1 MIRLFLSTIL
11 VSGLVFGQT
20 PAPAARRI
28 LGEVTAVD
36 AAGGKF
42 TVKVDK
48 GDAQVVEKA
57 ADLQFKRVPP
67 GVTDLKKAEVSKLDE
82 LEVGDRVLVRDKDVV
97 VMAKHELAKK
107 HEADREEWT
116 KRGTSGLVTVVSP
129 ATKEIT
135 MEVKAGMGPAKPM
148 VLAITEKTQFR
159 RYAPDSVKF
168 SEAKEASLKDLT
180 KGDQLRV
187 LGTKSEDGGKVDAEM
202 VVFGT
207 FRTMAGTITKVDAA
221 NGTIELKPLEGKPV
235 TIKTTKDSTVKKMP
249 EMMARMMGGGGM
261 GGGGMPGGVV
271 RPGGGAPG
279 GALGGPGGN
288 MSAAGG
294 QARGPEGRPAG
305 APVGGPEGAGG
316 GRPGGFPGG
325 AAGMGRGGGAPDINA
340 ILERMPSL
348 PLTDLKTGDQILVS
362 STKGAAADQMTA
374 ITILTGVEALLAA
387 RPAAAPQGGR
397 GGGAGMGT
405 WTMDIPVL

>member
-1 MIRLFLSTIL
+1 MTRLILNTIL
-11 VSGLVFGQT
+11 VSGLVFGQAA
-20 PAPAARRI
+20 APAARRVM
-28 LGEVTAVD
+28 GEVTAVD

-48 GDAQVVEKA
+48 AEPQTIEKA
-57 ADLQFKRVPP
+57 SDLLYKRVAP
-67 GVTDLKKAEVSKLDE
+67 GVTDLKKAEPSKFDE

-116 KRGTSGLVTVVSP
+116 KRGTSGLVTGVNP
-129 ATKEIT
+129 ASKEVNI
-135 MEVKAGMGPAKPM
+135 EVKAAMGAAKP
-148 VLAITEKTQFR
+148 VILTVGEKTQFR

-168 SEAKEASLKDLT
+168 SEAKEANLTDLA

-187 LGTKSEDGGKVDAEM
+187 LGTKSEDGTKVDAEM
-202 VVFGT
+202 IVFGT
-207 FRTMAGTITKVDAA
+207 FRTLAGTITKVDVA
-221 NGTIELKPLEGKPV
+221 NGTIDVKPIEGKPV

-249 EMMARMMGGGGM
+249 EMMARMMSGGGM
-261 GGGGMPGGVV
+261 

-279 GALGGPGGN
+279 GPGGPP
-288 MSAAGG
+288 AGG
-294 QARGPEGRPAG
+294 PPTEAPAGVRPAG
-305 APVGGPEGAGG
+305 GG
-316 GRPGGFPGG
+316 PGGFPGG
-325 AAGMGRGGGAPDINA
+325 GGGGMRPPGGGDINA
-340 ILERMPSL
+340 MLERMPAL
-348 PLTDLKTGDQILVS
+348 PLTDLKAGDQIIVS

-397 GGGAGMGT
+397 GGGGIGGG

>member
-1 MIRLFLSTIL
+1 MTRLILNTIL
-11 VSGLVFGQT
+11 VSGLVFGQAA
-20 PAPAARRI
+20 APAARRI

-48 GDAQVVEKA
+48 AEPQTIEKA
-57 ADLQFKRVPP
+57 SDLLYKRVAP
-67 GVTDLKKAEVSKLDE
+67 GVTDLKKAEPSKFDE

-116 KRGTSGLVTVVSP
+116 KRGTSGLVTGVNP
-129 ATKEIT
+129 ASKEVNI
-135 MEVKAGMGPAKPM
+135 EVKAAMGAAKP
-148 VLAITEKTQFR
+148 VILTIGEKTQFR

-168 SEAKEASLKDLT
+168 SEAKEANLTDLA

-187 LGTKSEDGGKVDAEM
+187 LGTKSEDGAKVDAEM
-202 VVFGT
+202 IVFGT
-207 FRTMAGTITKVDAA
+207 FRTLAGTITKVDVT
-221 NGTIELKPLEGKPV
+221 NGTIDVKPIEGKPV

-249 EMMARMMGGGGM
+249 EMMARMMSGGGM
-261 GGGGMPGGVV
+261 
-271 RPGGGAPG
+271 RPAGAPG
-279 GALGGPGGN
+279 GAGGPGGPPT
-288 MSAAGG
+288 AGG
-294 QARGPEGRPAG
+294 PPTTAGGPPTGAPAGGRPAG
-305 APVGGPEGAGG
+305 GG
-316 GRPGGFPGG
+316 PGGFPGG
-325 AAGMGRGGGAPDINA
+325 GGGGMRPPGGGDINA
-340 ILERMPSL
+340 MLERMPAL
-348 PLTDLKTGDQILVS
+348 PLTDLKAGDQIIVS

-397 GGGAGMGT
+397 GGGGMGGG

>member
-20 PAPAARRI
+20 AAPAARRI

-135 MEVKAGMGPAKPM
+135 MEVKAGMGPAKLV

-168 SEAKEASLKDLT
+168 SEAKDASLKDLT

-187 LGTKSEDGGKVDAEM
+187 LGTKSEDGSKVDAEM

-207 FRTMAGTITKVDAA
+207 FRTMAGTITKVDSA

-235 TIKTTKDSTVKKMP
+235 TIRTTKDSTVKKMP

-261 GGGGMPGGVV
+261 AGGGM

-279 GALGGPGGN
+279 APGGN
-288 MSAAGG
+288 MSHPGG
-294 QARGPEGRPAG
+294 QARGPEGRPVG
-305 APVGGPEGAGG
+305 APGGGGPEGAGG
-316 GRPGGFPGG
+316 GRPGGGPGGFPGG
-325 AAGMGRGGGAPDINA
+325 AAGMGRGGAPDINA

-397 GGGAGMGT
+397 GGGGGMGT

>member
-1 MIRLFLSTIL
+1 MTRLILNTVL
-11 VSGLVFGQT
+11 VSGLVFGQAA
-20 PAPAARRI
+20 APAARRVM
-28 LGEVTAVD
+28 GEVTAVD

-48 GDAQVVEKA
+48 AEPQTIEKA
-57 ADLQFKRVPP
+57 GDLLYKRVAP
-67 GVTDLKKAEVSKLDE
+67 GVTDLKKAEPSKFDE

-116 KRGTSGLVTVVSP
+116 KRGTSGLVTSVNP
-129 ATKEIT
+129 ASKEVNI
-135 MEVKAGMGPAKPM
+135 EVKAAMGAAKS
-148 VLAITEKTQFR
+148 VILTIGEKTQFR

-168 SEAKEASLKDLT
+168 SEAKEANLTDLA

-187 LGTKSEDGGKVDAEM
+187 LGTKSEDGAKVDAEM
-202 VVFGT
+202 IVFGT
-207 FRTMAGTITKVDAA
+207 FRTLAGTITKVDVA
-221 NGTIELKPLEGKPV
+221 NGTIDVKPIEGKPV

-249 EMMARMMGGGGM
+249 EMMARMMSGGGT
-261 GGGGMPGGVV
+261 
-271 RPGGGAPG
+271 
-279 GALGGPGGN
+279 
-288 MSAAGG
+288 
-294 QARGPEGRPAG
+294 RPAG
-305 APVGGPEGAGG
+305 APGGPSGPGGPPTAGGPPTGAPAGVRPAGG
-316 GRPGGFPGG
+316 GPGGFPGG
-325 AAGMGRGGGAPDINA
+325 GGGGMRPPGGDINA
-340 ILERMPSL
+340 MLERMPAL
-348 PLTDLKTGDQILVS
+348 PLTDLKAGDQIIVS

-397 GGGAGMGT
+397 GGGGMGGG

>member
-1 MIRLFLSTIL
+1 MIKPFLSTIL
-11 VSGLVFGQT
+11 VSALVFGQT
-20 PAPAARRI
+20 AAPTARRI

-48 GDAQVVEKA
+48 GEAQVIEKA

-135 MEVKAGMGPAKPM
+135 VEVKAGMGPAKPV

-168 SEAKEASLKDLT
+168 SEAKEASLKDLS

-187 LGTKSEDGGKVDAEM
+187 LGTKSEDGSKVDAEM

-261 GGGGMPGGVV
+261 

-279 GALGGPGGN
+279 GPGAAPG
-288 MSAAGG
+288 AAGG
-294 QARGPEGRPAG
+294 PAREGRPAG
-305 APVGGPEGAGG
+305 APAGGPESAAGG
-316 GRPGGFPGG
+316 GRPGGGPGGFPGG
-325 AAGMGRGGGAPDINA
+325 GGGMGRGGAPDINA

-397 GGGAGMGT
+397 GGGGGMGT